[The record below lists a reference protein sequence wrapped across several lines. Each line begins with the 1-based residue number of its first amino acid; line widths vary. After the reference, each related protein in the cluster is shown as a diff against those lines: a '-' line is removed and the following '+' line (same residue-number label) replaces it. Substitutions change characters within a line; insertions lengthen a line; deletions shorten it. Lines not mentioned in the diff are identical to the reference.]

1 MDKNREELTPESFGE
16 MFVSKRLNEGL
27 IDSGDYEYISVIG
40 NDNPLRTLTANDF
53 AREIGYTMLP
63 YLATHPDVG
72 FETFRE
78 DVRQFDKI
86 GTVFSYKGIVNGKY
100 PFRNIIYETDK
111 VWELFGKKRSS
122 VMLIYLDLSK
132 DQTIQML
139 QYVHLRIHMNMRFGV
154 NRININ
160 IAFREEDEGK
170 YETGSMHIW
179 FA

>member
-1 MDKNREELTPESFGE
+1 MDKKIEELTPESFGE
-16 MFVSKRLNEGL
+16 MFVSMRLDEGL
-27 IDSGDYEYISVIG
+27 IASGNDEYISVICS
-40 NDNPLRTLTANDF
+40 DTQQMTLTVNDF

-72 FETFRE
+72 FETFRD
-78 DVRQFDKI
+78 DVRQFAKI
-86 GTVFSYKGIVNGKY
+86 GKVFSYKETVIGKY
-100 PFRNIIYETDK
+100 PFRNIIEEADK
-111 VWELFGKKRSS
+111 VMELFGKKRSS
-122 VMLIYLDLSK
+122 IMVIYLDLSK

-139 QYVHLRIHMNMRFGV
+139 QYAHLRIHMNMRFGV

-160 IAFREEDEGK
+160 IASREEHKGN